1 MLGKIVTGS
10 ANQNQEAKKAP
21 EAKPASDLDGSTPS
35 NQPPKKPVNVIVFA
49 VIFVVLSNFF
59 PTNRISDGGSF
70 FTYFKH
76 RIDPSMHYH
85 QLAVAHIR
93 KFCLVNFSINDK
105 PTMIYLT
112 AKIIAC
118 SFLKDS
124 FMAAFFP
131 EMKTTMKKNVLN
143 KVQHTFEPNWWGE
156 EADFE
161 EDNEETIFRFARC
174 QHKLGTIGLL
184 LSFL

>member
-1 MLGKIVTGS
+1 
-10 ANQNQEAKKAP
+10 
-21 EAKPASDLDGSTPS
+21 
-35 NQPPKKPVNVIVFA
+35 
-49 VIFVVLSNFF
+49 
-59 PTNRISDGGSF
+59 
-70 FTYFKH
+70 
-76 RIDPSMHYH
+76 
-85 QLAVAHIR
+85 
-93 KFCLVNFSINDK
+93 
-105 PTMIYLT
+105 MIYLT

-161 EDNEETIFRFARC
+161 EDNEETILYLRKSIIATAT
-174 QHKLGTIGLL
+174 GTIWLL
-184 LSFL
+184 

>member
-1 MLGKIVTGS
+1 
-10 ANQNQEAKKAP
+10 
-21 EAKPASDLDGSTPS
+21 
-35 NQPPKKPVNVIVFA
+35 
-49 VIFVVLSNFF
+49 
-59 PTNRISDGGSF
+59 
-70 FTYFKH
+70 
-76 RIDPSMHYH
+76 MHYH
-85 QLAVAHIR
+85 QLVSAHIR
-93 KFCLVNFSINDK
+93 KFCLVNFSVNDK

-156 EADFE
+156 EAGFDE
-161 EDNEETIFRFARC
+161 ESEERFYKITIDSLRHF
-174 QHKLGTIGLL
+174 
-184 LSFL
+184 

>member
-1 MLGKIVTGS
+1 
-10 ANQNQEAKKAP
+10 
-21 EAKPASDLDGSTPS
+21 
-35 NQPPKKPVNVIVFA
+35 
-49 VIFVVLSNFF
+49 
-59 PTNRISDGGSF
+59 
-70 FTYFKH
+70 
-76 RIDPSMHYH
+76 
-85 QLAVAHIR
+85 
-93 KFCLVNFSINDK
+93 
-105 PTMIYLT
+105 MIYLT

-161 EDNEETIFRFARC
+161 EDNEETILYFREICIATAKFCKIFNA
-174 QHKLGTIGLL
+174 
-184 LSFL
+184 

>member
-1 MLGKIVTGS
+1 
-10 ANQNQEAKKAP
+10 
-21 EAKPASDLDGSTPS
+21 
-35 NQPPKKPVNVIVFA
+35 
-49 VIFVVLSNFF
+49 
-59 PTNRISDGGSF
+59 
-70 FTYFKH
+70 
-76 RIDPSMHYH
+76 
-85 QLAVAHIR
+85 
-93 KFCLVNFSINDK
+93 
-105 PTMIYLT
+105 MIYLT

-161 EDNEETIFRFARC
+161 EDNEETILYFREIFIATAKFC
-174 QHKLGTIGLL
+174 KI
-184 LSFL
+184 FYA